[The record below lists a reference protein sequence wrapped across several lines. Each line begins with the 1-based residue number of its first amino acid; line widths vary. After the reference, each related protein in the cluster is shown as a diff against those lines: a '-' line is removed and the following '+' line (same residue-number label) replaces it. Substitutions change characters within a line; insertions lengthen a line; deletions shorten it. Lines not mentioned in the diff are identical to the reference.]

1 MNLIDWLIVILLNGS
16 IIGYGVWLSRGVHS
30 SADWFLGGRALP
42 WWLVG
47 VSMYA
52 TAIDSSDLIADSG
65 FTYKLGFGYFVTNW
79 VGVIGGWML
88 GAFVVY
94 PTIYRMGMYT
104 NAEYLEARFS
114 ASVRVLCAFIQVQY
128 RTLVMAIIA
137 STLYLTLSIVCGWGA
152 GAWWAVAVI
161 AALATVYTALG
172 GLKSVAVTDSLQF
185 AVMTAAGLI
194 IWVLVWNQVGGWDGI
209 SIRLDEHRTGLAD
222 ELLQA
227 GHDYTEQL
235 SVSDKTP
242 AEIERLL
249 LTGGTFDVTTGNITR
264 RTPAWLMAV
273 AFIIVGVAYS
283 IVNHTQ
289 TMRMFAAKTEW
300 DMKMSIWVASAVMLV
315 MTFFNLSMGVMGRA
329 LFPDSAELPQATAD
343 SIYPHL
349 VSQFSIIGL
358 KGIVVAGILAAS
370 FSTFDSMGS
379 SLSALLT
386 RDVYAR
392 LLVRDRDDRHY
403 MRVGQWLTPL
413 IIGGSFLYVPFLKAG
428 MLLFYLNLTSAFVTP
443 LLTLFLMGV
452 LTRVHRRA
460 GLIGILAGSG
470 YGVLRLIAEPVATNW
485 GIQVLPVVMTN
496 SYAAY
501 VFSMLIT
508 AGTMVLVSLVM
519 GWQPKGDLSHIE
531 QSGWLRS
538 SQLTVQQLAS
548 RHDDPRSASHGLPFM
563 LAAVTVGIGCWLSFI
578 VFW

>member
-209 SIRLDEHRTGLAD
+209 SIRLDEHRTGL
-222 ELLQA
+222 
-227 GHDYTEQL
+227 
-235 SVSDKTP
+235 V
-242 AEIERLL
+242 
-249 LTGGTFDVTTGNITR
+249 
-264 RTPAWLMAV
+264 
-273 AFIIVGVAYS
+273 
-283 IVNHTQ
+283 
-289 TMRMFAAKTEW
+289 
-300 DMKMSIWVASAVMLV
+300 
-315 MTFFNLSMGVMGRA
+315 
-329 LFPDSAELPQATAD
+329 
-343 SIYPHL
+343 
-349 VSQFSIIGL
+349 
-358 KGIVVAGILAAS
+358 
-370 FSTFDSMGS
+370 
-379 SLSALLT
+379 
-386 RDVYAR
+386 
-392 LLVRDRDDRHY
+392 
-403 MRVGQWLTPL
+403 
-413 IIGGSFLYVPFLKAG
+413 
-428 MLLFYLNLTSAFVTP
+428 FYLMES
-443 LLTLFLMGV
+443 
-452 LTRVHRRA
+452 
-460 GLIGILAGSG
+460 
-470 YGVLRLIAEPVATNW
+470 
-485 GIQVLPVVMTN
+485 
-496 SYAAY
+496 
-501 VFSMLIT
+501 
-508 AGTMVLVSLVM
+508 
-519 GWQPKGDLSHIE
+519 
-531 QSGWLRS
+531 
-538 SQLTVQQLAS
+538 
-548 RHDDPRSASHGLPFM
+548 
-563 LAAVTVGIGCWLSFI
+563 
-578 VFW
+578 